1 MIFGSIDDSGD
12 LTIPIRVLDAN
23 GHVHRIVAVVD
34 TGFNGHIS
42 LLPHQIRELGL
53 GPPQSVAM
61 AVANDAIISVNA
73 YPGIVLWQGERR
85 PVEVIEAEGTP
96 TVGLALLWG
105 SLLTVEIT
113 EHGAV
118 TISPLPSPAGSASAG
133 SAPGGSPAPVSPE

>member
-42 LLPHQIRELGL
+42 LLPHQIRELRL
-53 GPPQSVAM
+53 WPPQSVAM
-61 AVANDAIISVNA
+61 AVANGVIISVNA
-73 YPGIVLWQGERR
+73 YSGVVIWQGERR

-105 SLLTVEIT
+105 SLLAVEIT

-118 TISPLPSPAGSASAG
+118 TISPLPSSEG